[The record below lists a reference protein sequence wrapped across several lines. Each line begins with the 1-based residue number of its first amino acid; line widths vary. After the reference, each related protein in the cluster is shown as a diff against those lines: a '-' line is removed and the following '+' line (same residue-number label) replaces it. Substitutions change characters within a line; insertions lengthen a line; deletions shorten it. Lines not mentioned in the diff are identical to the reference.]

1 MELIGK
7 IMEIKDKLEELKKVA
22 SEDSEVQD
30 KINEFFE
37 VLKSS
42 KKPCKEGGE
51 DSDCPDLMS
60 PCCNAVLKT
69 CMGTL
74 PLKVTCKKCGNS
86 YKLKE
91 LLDKD
96 QHIKKDNLPL

>member
-1 MELIGK
+1 MDIKNNLE
-7 IMEIKDKLEELKKVA
+7 EIKKMLPKDSKIQDKL
-22 SEDSEVQD
+22 
-30 KINEFFE
+30 NEFFE
-37 VLKSS
+37 VFKSG
-42 KKPCKEGGE
+42 KKPCKGGE
-51 DSDCPDLMS
+51 DDSDCPDLLS

-74 PLKVTCKKCGNS
+74 PLQVTCKDCGNS

-96 QHIKKDNLPL
+96 